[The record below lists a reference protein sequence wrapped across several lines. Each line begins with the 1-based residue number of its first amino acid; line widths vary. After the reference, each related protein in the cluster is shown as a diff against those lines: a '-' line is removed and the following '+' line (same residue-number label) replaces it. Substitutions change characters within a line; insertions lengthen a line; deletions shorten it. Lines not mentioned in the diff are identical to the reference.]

1 MKFKLVLPVILTIV
15 LLGCAGIDRE
25 IGRDFDSTKVD
36 QIKKGETTADEVM
49 KLFGEPLSRLVVSGT
64 EEQWIYTYS
73 RGPADKPKKLDITL
87 IDGVVKDYV
96 YSE

>member
-1 MKFKLVLPVILTIV
+1 MKFKLVLPVVLAIV
-15 LLGCAGIDRE
+15 LFGCAGIVRE

-36 QIKKGETTADEVM
+36 QIKKGKTTADEVM
-49 KLFGEPLSRLVVSGT
+49 KLFGEPVSKLVVSVT
-64 EEQWIYTYS
+64 ESQWIYTYS
-73 RGPADKPKKLDITL
+73 RGPADKPKELQIIL